1 MRDTSNDVFLVY
13 CPFRRLSPELR
24 SSLSKLKYCLII
36 VLKQHEKKYIYKSIL
51 LQSWEL
57 EATQRERLTRVM
69 FLVIMNEANELH
81 GRLLFL
87 SV

>member
-36 VLKQHEKKYIYKSIL
+36 VLKQRGKKYKSIL